1 MLLLFYWYMKQKEYN
16 QFILFNKSLFLL
28 HSIDSQMSYY
38 ALDLHLF
45 DIFESDI
52 LYLNIYYNFI
62 NYKFEDYYGLA
73 IN

>member
-1 MLLLFYWYMKQKEYN
+1 
-16 QFILFNKSLFLL
+16 
-28 HSIDSQMSYY
+28 MSYY

-62 NYKFEDYYGLA
+62 NYKFEDNYGLA